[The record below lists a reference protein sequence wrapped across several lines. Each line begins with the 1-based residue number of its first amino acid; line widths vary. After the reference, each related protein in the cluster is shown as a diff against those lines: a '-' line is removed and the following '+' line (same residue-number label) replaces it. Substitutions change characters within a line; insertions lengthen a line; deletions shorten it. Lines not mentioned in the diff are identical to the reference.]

1 MQIDVRQIDNQIYEL
16 VFDETTIAISI
27 SDMERLH
34 HQLSDILRP
43 EMTQEKRS
51 RHQAFLTKLK
61 TAEDNGIQA
70 LLRAAAHDD
79 ILILLHSSEQ
89 DDDLK
94 KKLYRNLSE
103 NSRKIYMEDLV
114 FQFREGVPDYRLD
127 EAMARLLKTAET
139 LSEDGAL
146 NFKIS

>member
-43 EMTQEKRS
+43 ETAQEKRS

-94 KKLYRNLSE
+94 KKLYGNLSE
-103 NSRKIYMEDLV
+103 NSMKIYMEDLV
-114 FQFREGVPDYRLD
+114 FRFSEGVPDYRFD
-127 EAMARLLKTAET
+127 EAMTRLLKTAEN
-139 LSEDGAL
+139 LSKDGAL